1 MSGLNLRISTMDSGR
16 GKVRVRIAA
25 PDSRTLAVIVVWPLS
40 RVTSSTSRRKM
51 RLRSAEGTRGSF
63 QTRGKLFGEF
73 ANAAARFV
81 VQRGGLLL
89 GPPIAFGGG
98 IAVD

>member
-1 MSGLNLRISTMDSGR
+1 
-16 GKVRVRIAA
+16 
-25 PDSRTLAVIVVWPLS
+25 
-40 RVTSSTSRRKM
+40 
-51 RLRSAEGTRGSF
+51 
-63 QTRGKLFGEF
+63 LFGEF

-98 IAVD
+98 IAVDA

>member
-1 MSGLNLRISTMDSGR
+1 MGGDCCLALEQGDVLDEQTQDALTLGR
-16 GKVRVRIAA
+16 GNAGVV
-25 PDSRTLAVIVVWPLS
+25 PDAG
-40 RVTSSTSRRKM
+40 
-51 RLRSAEGTRGSF
+51 E
-63 QTRGKLFGEF
+63 LFGEF

-98 IAVD
+98 IAVDA